1 MEVGRRWIASVLA
14 RVVVGMGSTAWAAEP
29 APLELES
36 KIAVGKVSGRIDH
49 LAVDLEHQR
58 LFVAEFGNDSLGVVD
73 LENRSLLRTI
83 KGLREPQG
91 VGYVAVTDRLYVAD
105 AKDGSV
111 AFFRGAAL
119 ALAGRID
126 LKDDADNIRVD
137 TEANRVY
144 VGDGGGARAVI
155 DAGTQAKLADIPL
168 KAHPEGFQLDPA
180 SGRIYVN
187 MPDARQIA
195 VADRAGQQ
203 IAAWPVPGASAN
215 FPMAID
221 PDGKRVLAVF
231 RHPPRLVALATVD
244 GTVAANLATC
254 GDADDVFVDAKR
266 GRVYVSCGEGY
277 IDIFAAARHGYA
289 PIGRVPT
296 ASGARTSLFV
306 PALDRLYLAVRA
318 SGSEPAAIWVFRPTP

>member
-91 VGYVAVTDRLYVAD
+91 VGYVAVTDTLYVAD

-111 AFFRGAAL
+111 AIFRGAAL

-144 VGDGGGARAVI
+144 IGYGGGALAVI
-155 DAGTQAKLADIPL
+155 DAATQAKLADIPL

-180 SGRIYVN
+180 SSRIYVN
-187 MPDARQIA
+187 VPDARQIA
-195 VADRAGQQ
+195 VVDRAAGKQ
-203 IAAWPVPGASAN
+203 IAAWQVPGASAN

-221 PDGKRVLAVF
+221 PDGKRVLSVF
-231 RHPPRLVALATVD
+231 PHPPPLRPLAATA
-244 GTVAANLATC
+244 GAVAA
-254 GDADDVFVDAKR
+254 
-266 GRVYVSCGEGY
+266 
-277 IDIFAAARHGYA
+277 H
-289 PIGRVPT
+289 VPT
-296 ASGARTSLFV
+296 C
-306 PALDRLYLAVRA
+306 
-318 SGSEPAAIWVFRPTP
+318 